1 MRLPVFVP
9 IIATMALAVGA
20 CGGGGAVSADTPR
33 EVRPITPVEGC
44 GPTAWSDPS
53 NLAPDREP
61 ARCKPGAPAP
71 KPLAKK
77 TKITVSSSTGSAE
90 FVATLRLGIAK
101 GEFAKENLDV
111 DFKQL
116 GVADSIPL
124 LAKGDLD
131 AMWSAPEAAFF
142 NGLQQKF
149 ELRWVLGNYSS
160 NPESKSGLW
169 ARAPK
174 GTAPGSIQLGNAQ
187 VGTLIGKGS
196 VITYPMSQVLGRH
209 GTDLKKVRFTS
220 LTGPADTVTAL
231 ENGGVDAAWVV
242 DPVWKQVEGNPGV
255 HFLGGQPLGEPLGGM
270 IYGPG
275 MLRTNP
281 DAGVAFVRALVRIV
295 NTYFDGD
302 YKKNT
307 AFVGEVA
314 SSLGLKPESL
324 TAVPAPVWDW
334 EIRKGTTDRLQ
345 RAFVDGGALGKAVP
359 ESEAVDRTFY
369 AEAVGHKP

>member
-1 MRLPVFVP
+1 MRLPLFVP
-9 IIATMALAVGA
+9 IVAAVTLAAGA
-20 CGGGGAVSADTPR
+20 CGAKGAADSGAPR
-33 EVRPITPVEGC
+33 KARPITPVAGC
-44 GPTAWSDPS
+44 DAAAWSDPAD
-53 NLAPDREP
+53 LAPDRAP

-71 KPLAKK
+71 RPLAKK
-77 TKITVSSSTGSAE
+77 TRITISASTGSAE
-90 FVATLRLGIAK
+90 FVAPLRLGIAK
-101 GEFAKENLDV
+101 GEFAKENLEV
-111 DFKQL
+111 EFKQL

-142 NGLQQKF
+142 NGLQQRF

-160 NPESKSGLW
+160 SPQSKSGLW

-174 GTAPGSIQLGNAQ
+174 GAAPAAVRLGDAR

-209 GTDLKKVRFTS
+209 GTSLKKVRFTS

-231 ENGGVDAAWVV
+231 KNGGVDAAWMV
-242 DPVWKQVEGNPGV
+242 DPVWKEVDGRPGFQ
-255 HFLGGQPLGEPLGGM
+255 FLGGQPLGEPLGGL

-275 MLRTNP
+275 MLRKNA
-281 DAGVAFVRALVRIV
+281 DAGVAFVRALIRIV
-295 NTYFDGD
+295 NTYFTGD
-302 YKKNT
+302 YKKNA
-307 AFVGEVA
+307 AFVGELA
-314 SSLGLKPESL
+314 SSLGLKPEAL

-345 RAFVDGGALGKAVP
+345 KAYVEGGALGKTVP

-369 AEAVGHKP
+369 EEAVGHKP